1 MNNLK
6 KISTIL
12 SNGTKVEYTVILTFK
27 NNTNNKN
34 YAIYTDNTYDQNK
47 KLRFYAAVYDP
58 NNQNPYLGEPTNKE
72 EWSEITSIIDKVIP
86 TKWYI
91 AKIYYFFYLNS
102 WNNPKYMINYIYLRK
117 STIKYFNKIGD

>member
-1 MNNLK
+1 M
-6 KISTIL
+6 KINALDINGNIKEYDTIL
-12 SNGTKVEYTVILTFK
+12 TYYSEEY
-27 NNTNNKN
+27 NKH
-34 YAIYTDNTYDQNK
+34 YIVYTDNTYDQNK

-58 NNQNPYLGEPTNKE
+58 NNQNPYIGEPTTKE

-102 WNNPKYMINYIYLRK
+102 WNNLKYMINYIYLRK
-117 STIKYFNKIGD
+117 STIKYFNIIGD